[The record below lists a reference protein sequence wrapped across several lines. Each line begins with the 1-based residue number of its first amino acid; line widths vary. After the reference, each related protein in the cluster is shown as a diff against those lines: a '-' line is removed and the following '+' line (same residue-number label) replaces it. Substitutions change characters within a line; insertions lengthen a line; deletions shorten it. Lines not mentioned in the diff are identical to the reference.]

1 MGNTTAAKKPAH
13 REWSSFLFLRP
24 GRMYGV
30 ECVHFPLVFE
40 GMTKALFS
48 LLLGSGDMGNTTA
61 AKKPA
66 RHGWSSFLFLR
77 PGRMYGVECVHFPLV
92 FEGMTKALF
101 SLLLGSGDMGNTTA
115 AKKPARHEWSSFLFL
130 RPGSVYGVECVHFP
144 LVFEGMTKALF
155 SLLLGSGDMGNT
167 TAAKK
172 PARRGWAPFPILSLY
187 QYVLT

>member
-1 MGNTTAAKKPAH
+1 
-13 REWSSFLFLRP
+13 
-24 GRMYGV
+24 MYGV

-115 AKKPARHEWSSFLFL
+115 AKKPARHGWSSFLFL
-130 RPGSVYGVECVHFP
+130 RPGRMYGVECVHFP
-144 LVFEGMTKALF
+144 CRLFEGMTKALF
-155 SLLLGSGDMGNT
+155 SSLLLGSGDMGNT
-167 TAAKK
+167 SLAAKK
-172 PARRGWAPFPILSLY
+172 ACKCMDGLPSFSSAQGECVRG
-187 QYVLT
+187 